1 MFRFALARDFVE
13 RALHYEMDA
22 ETAIQTLPGGLV
34 FDVRDVDVKVHAIAA
49 YAVAG

>member
-1 MFRFALARDFVE
+1 LARDFVE

-34 FDVRDVDVKVHAIAA
+34 FDVRLPLARAQDRDS
-49 YAVAG
+49 